1 MRITKIINNT
11 ATEIQQENVV
21 RIIDSC
27 QMIDVPANETRFIT
41 FSGSRNVSINVNCAD
56 SDTYEVELLNSCLLD
71 NIGYN
76 YYGMVLTNPE
86 TGSNSYKGSNKLF
99 LPFDAKIVG
108 FEIKN
113 NSSNALK
120 VNVDFRSL

>member
-11 ATEIQQENVV
+11 ATEIQQDNVV

-27 QMIDVPANETRFIT
+27 QMIDIPANETRFIT
-41 FSGSRNVSINVNCAD
+41 FSGSRNATINTNCGEN
-56 SDTYEVELLNSCLLD
+56 DTYEVEYFNACRFSFD
-71 NIGYN
+71 GYH
-76 YYGMVLTNPE
+76 YYGMKLKNIATDE
-86 TGSNSYKGSNKLF
+86 EYFTGSSKLF

-113 NSSNALK
+113 NSSNTIK
-120 VNVDFRSL
+120 VNVDFRSI

>member
-1 MRITKIINNT
+1 MKTIKIVNLT
-11 ATEIQQENVV
+11 ETEIANENII

-27 QMIDVPANETRFIT
+27 QMIDIPANETRFIT

-56 SDTYEVELLNSCLLD
+56 SDAYEVELLNSCLLD
-71 NIGYN
+71 NVGYN
-76 YYGMVLTNPE
+76 YYGIVLTNPE

>member
-1 MRITKIINNT
+1 MKTIKIVDLT
-11 ATEIQQENVV
+11 ETEIANENII

-27 QMIDVPANETRFIT
+27 QMIDIPANETRFIT

-56 SDTYEVELLNSCLLD
+56 SDAYEVELLNSCLLD
-71 NIGYN
+71 NVGYN